1 VLERVPVGARLLDVG
16 IGTAGAL
23 VNNAACVHERA
34 LYIVGL
40 DIDPDYVRAA
50 TRRVFAAGLAERV
63 DVVHSPLQAHE
74 DRGYDAVYFS
84 ASFML
89 MPDPAAALRHAFDR
103 LGPGGA
109 VYFTQTFQER
119 RSPLME
125 KTKPILHTI
134 TTIDFGKV
142 TYESEFREIVAS
154 GGGRLD
160 EITVLQRRP
169 GVTYR
174 LAIVSPA

>member
-1 VLERVPVGARLLDVG
+1 MPVGARLLDVG

-34 LYIVGL
+34 LHIVGL

-103 LGPGGA
+103 LGPGGT